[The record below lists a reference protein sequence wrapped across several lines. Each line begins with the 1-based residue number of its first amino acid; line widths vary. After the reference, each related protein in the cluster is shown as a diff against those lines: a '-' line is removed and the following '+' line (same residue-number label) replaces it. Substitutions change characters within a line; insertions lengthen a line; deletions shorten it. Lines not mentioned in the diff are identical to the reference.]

1 MAASLQDRL
10 DLTDRLR
17 SQQHIATHRANL
29 GQHTVNDHDLVLVAE
44 DVHDVSVLVLART
57 TLD

>member
-29 GQHTVNDHDLVLVAE
+29 GRHTVNDHDLVLVAE
-44 DVHDVSVLVLART
+44 DVYDVSVLVLART